1 MKLTYVIAFALA
13 LCVVFGCRGK
23 NKVMETP
30 PVQETKKINFVPPA
44 DSMLTLGQIKK
55 MKDCDGLLDSLS
67 IFYRDSFK
75 TKDAVLLS
83 RFQDDFTKAQDKICL
98 RGGLAGG
105 FTEYLWIVKNLG
117 NPKNGKLLDS
127 LKMKVY

>member
-1 MKLTYVIAFALA
+1 MKLTHVIAIALA
-13 LCVVFGCRGK
+13 LCVIFGCREK

-30 PVQETKKINFVPPA
+30 PPQETKKINFVPPA
-44 DSMLTLGQIKK
+44 DSILTLGQIKK

-75 TKDAVLLS
+75 TKDAILLS

-98 RGGLAGG
+98 RGGLAG
-105 FTEYLWIVKNLG
+105 
-117 NPKNGKLLDS
+117 
-127 LKMKVY
+127 